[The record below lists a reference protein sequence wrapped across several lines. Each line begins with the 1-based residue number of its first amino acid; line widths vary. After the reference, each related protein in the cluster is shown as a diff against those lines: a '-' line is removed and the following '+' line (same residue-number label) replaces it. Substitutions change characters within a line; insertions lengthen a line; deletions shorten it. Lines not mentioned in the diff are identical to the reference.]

1 MAAMLVI
8 MALGAIGGAAS
19 SGYNSY
25 QQQDKINKNIC
36 SAKSTM
42 AAYIQTSSIEYEEY
56 TAEYNT
62 QKKKLKSLNDQI
74 SALNEDTKIAHDSFK
89 KNYTFFLIGGISVLV
104 ILVFIFVSKKLIL
117 HETAMKN

>member
-1 MAAMLVI
+1 
-8 MALGAIGGAAS
+8 
-19 SGYNSY
+19 
-25 QQQDKINKNIC
+25 
-36 SAKSTM
+36 M
-42 AAYIQTSSIEYEEY
+42 AAYIQTSSSEYKEY

-104 ILVFIFVSKKLIL
+104 ILVFFFVSKKLIL